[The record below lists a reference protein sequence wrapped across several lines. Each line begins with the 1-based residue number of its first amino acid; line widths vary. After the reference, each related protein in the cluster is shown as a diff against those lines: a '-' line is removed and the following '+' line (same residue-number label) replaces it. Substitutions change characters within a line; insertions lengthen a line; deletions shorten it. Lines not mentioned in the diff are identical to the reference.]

1 LTGEHQLLAD
11 RNKELEKRASRL
23 EKRKVQLEERTADLK
38 KEKKGL
44 KSRTSR
50 LEKER
55 SLLESQLGDF
65 RTAGRYKLADAVTR
79 NVLRLPGAE
88 ALARRVRPGE

>member
-1 LTGEHQLLAD
+1 
-11 RNKELEKRASRL
+11 
-23 EKRKVQLEERTADLK
+23 LEERTSDLK
-38 KEKKGL
+38 KEKEGL
-44 KSRTSR
+44 KSRTSQLEKRKAQLEERTSR

-55 SLLESQLGDF
+55 LLLESQLGDF
-65 RTAGRYKLADAVTR
+65 RTAGRYKLADAVTK